1 MIKTAIK
8 RPVTVCML
16 VIAVLVLGFV
26 AYNFLKLAYIPNIS
40 VPYAAVITSYS
51 DAGPEEVLELV
62 TKPLEEQLSTL
73 TGVESITSRSSD
85 GRSMVFIEFTSGT
98 DLDEAVNDIRDQL
111 ERVRLPDDVD
121 DPSILKIEMDS
132 DSFNI
137 GVTSENMDVSTLYD
151 YVDENITTYFERIE
165 GVASVEIQGGVDT
178 EIQVVLDSEKASLYG
193 VTLSGIASSLSS
205 ENQNIAVGELKQ
217 GSQDMTLRVAG
228 QFDSIED
235 IRNVYITTSAGNG
248 LLLKDIAKSIEEVDL
263 DQERISLINGK
274 EGISINVSL
283 SSDGNLV
290 EVSDSITETIEE
302 LEESEPNLDFLL
314 LTTTANYIKRSINN
328 VVQTAFQAAI
338 IAVIILLIFL
348 QDWKSAVIIGI
359 SIPTSIMA
367 TFAGMYLRPD
377 MTMNLVSM
385 SGVVIAIGMLV
396 DNSVVVLENINQ
408 WRAKGYSTLESAYE
422 GTKEV
427 AMAVFA
433 STLTTVAV
441 FAPFMFW
448 SETMGQILM
457 DIAYTVCIALFAS
470 YVVSITFVPT
480 MATILM
486 VNEDR
491 PRIRPKRRTILNSL
505 GDVVNGA
512 LNRLD
517 HVYSRFLGLCLRHR
531 FLSIVAV
538 IVIFVLTLSAAS
550 GLGMD
555 LMPSSDEGSVSLSAS
570 MPDGY
575 DFDYT
580 YEILE
585 EILEAVGDIPE
596 AESTYANASSSSI
609 SIEYNLVSSDDRDR
623 SDEDISK
630 MIEEAT
636 SDIAGC
642 EISVSQGSMAMGS
655 FGGSGFTLE
664 VKGDDIDTLREISDD
679 LVEKFEEIDGAKNV
693 ESSLDSAQLQ
703 VDIVVDRAKA
713 ASYGISSSSI
723 ASAVSAANSGV
734 SNTTLKVDG
743 TETDINVMY
752 PDDELEYVKDLY
764 SLTITTSSGVE
775 IPLTEVADIVETET
789 ATTISREDQVTYI
802 SLTGEVDGADTS
814 TTQALVQEKL
824 DEYVFPD
831 GYTYSFGGIGE
842 MMSETFNTLYI
853 IIAVAVMLV
862 FIVMAS
868 QFESLVQPFVIMF
881 SMPLALTG
889 GLFGLFIT
897 GQNLTAFAMMGFLM
911 LVGMVVNN
919 GIVLID
925 YANQRRLEHGME
937 CYEALV
943 ESGRSRLRPILMT
956 TLTTVCGMIPMAL
969 ALSEGMEIQQGMGIV
984 IIFGLSIGT
993 LVTLVF
999 IPVLY
1004 SVIDSLSRRIRRI
1017 TAKTSPYADA
1027 MEDKYSKA
1035 VKAYKE
1041 KQAQQMQQEQLEQQ
1055 L

>member
-26 AYNFLKLAYIPNIS
+26 AYNSLELAYIPNIS
-40 VPYAAVITSYS
+40 VPYAAVIASYS

-98 DLDEAVNDIRDQL
+98 DLDEAVNDMRDQL

-121 DPSILKIEMDS
+121 DPSIMKIEMDS

-290 EVSDSITETIEE
+290 EVSDSIAETIEE

-396 DNSVVVLENINQ
+396 DNSVVVLENISQ
-408 WRAKGYSTLESAYE
+408 WRAKGYSALESAYE

-457 DIAYTVCIALFAS
+457 DIAYTVCVALFAS

-538 IVIFVLTLSAAS
+538 IVIFVLTLSTAS

-555 LMPSSDEGSVSLSAS
+555 LMSSSDEGSVSLSAS

-596 AESTYANASSSSI
+596 AESTYANVSSSSI
-609 SIEYNLVSSDDRDR
+609 SIQYNLVSSDDRDR

-897 GQNLTAFAMMGFLM
+897 GQNLTSFAMIGFLM

-969 ALSEGMEIQQGMGIV
+969 ALSEGMEMQQGMGIV

>member
-26 AYNFLKLAYIPNIS
+26 AYNSLKLAYIPNIS

-408 WRAKGYSTLESAYE
+408 WRAKGYSALESAYE

-457 DIAYTVCIALFAS
+457 NIAYTVCVALFAS

-512 LNRLD
+512 LNRFD

-585 EILEAVGDIPE
+585 EILEAVRDIPE

-723 ASAVSAANSGV
+723 ASAVSTANSGV

>member
-26 AYNFLKLAYIPNIS
+26 AYNSLKLAYIPNIS

-408 WRAKGYSTLESAYE
+408 WRAKGYSALESAYE

-457 DIAYTVCIALFAS
+457 DIAYTVCVALFAS

-531 FLSIVAV
+531 FLSFVAV
-538 IVIFVLTLSAAS
+538 IVIFVLTLSATS

>member
-396 DNSVVVLENINQ
+396 DNSVVVLENINR

>member
-26 AYNFLKLAYIPNIS
+26 AYNSLKLAYIPNIS

-408 WRAKGYSTLESAYE
+408 WRAKGYSALESAYE

-457 DIAYTVCIALFAS
+457 DIAYTVCVALFAS